1 MEKSHLLLIA
11 SKELLG
17 REGTRS
23 LLILKLLVY
32 LLYVLA
38 LLLTFSLCLN
48 LQYFSHNQYAL
59 FQTLMISSTFSA
71 TLSSYS
77 NFGCSKLPKNKRD
90 FQAFSLSLP
99 VTQQD
104 YHRAQLIF
112 YWSTMGVTVGILVFC
127 CIALKVVNISYGVSV
142 ALGFVLMY
150 NLLLTVL
157 FALQPSFVMLSTH
170 APWYKRLIASL
181 LLFCPYLISFFS
193 DFLEKLMQTLNTL
206 SPHSF
211 SYHLTKPLAFMS
223 SWLGIV
229 LFTVILVGTHIY
241 SFYFKKTT
249 QG

>member
-1 MEKSHLLLIA
+1 MEKARLLLIA

-17 REGTRS
+17 KEGTRS
-23 LLILKLLVY
+23 LFILKLVVY

-38 LLLTFSLCLN
+38 LVLTISLCLDPH
-48 LQYFSHNQYAL
+48 YFSHSQYSL

-71 TLSSYS
+71 TLSFYS
-77 NFGCSKLPKNKRD
+77 NFGCSKLPRNKRD
-90 FQAFSLSLP
+90 FKAFSLSLP

-112 YWSTMGVTVGILVFC
+112 YWSTMGISVGILIFC
-127 CIALKVVNISYGVSV
+127 CIALKVVNISYSISV
-142 ALGFVLMY
+142 ALGFVLIY

-157 FALQPSFVMLSTH
+157 FALQPSFVTPSAHT
-170 APWYKRLIASL
+170 PWYKRLIALL

-211 SYHLTKPLAFMS
+211 IYHLTKPIAFMS
-223 SWLGIV
+223 SWLGII